1 MKLKSVTTK
10 FSVMIM
16 AGVIALSGAGTVFA
30 ADSSS
35 GQADK
40 NFRPQRANFE
50 EMTAI
55 YQSALNKLV
64 DEGTITQDQA
74 VAVTAGMTTKA
85 GINTD
90 SGKKAQ
96 PTEHQSFLSK
106 LVSDGTITQEQLD
119 AVQTAMKAAMTS
131 GNSKSNILDELVS
144 AGTITQEQADA
155 ITSSMPSKAGMNGH
169 DRGNAQSGERP
180 VSKLVSDGTFTQEQ
194 ADAITSRTTAKSG
207 TWTHNEKTAAAGHM
221 GFFSKLVSDGT
232 ITQEQ
237 ADAIC
242 SAVKEAM
249 DAARASE

>member
-30 ADSSS
+30 ADSS

-40 NFRPQRANFE
+40 NFRPQRVNFE

-55 YQSALNKLV
+55 YQSALDKLV

-74 VAVTAGMTTKA
+74 EAVTAGMTTKA
-85 GINTD
+85 GITVD
-90 SGKKAQ
+90 AGKKVHS
-96 PTEHQSFLSK
+96 TEHKAFLSK
-106 LVSDGTITQEQLD
+106 LVSDGKL
-119 AVQTAMKAAMTS
+119 
-131 GNSKSNILDELVS
+131 
-144 AGTITQEQADA
+144 TQEQADA
-155 ITSSMPSKAGMNGH
+155 ITSSMPSKADMKNH
-169 DRGNAQSGERP
+169 DRGDVQSGDRP
-180 VSKLVSDGTFTQEQ
+180 VNKLVSDGTITQEQLNAIHEAMKAAKDSDKSRTEILEELVSAGTVTQNQ
-194 ADAITSRTTAKSG
+194 ADAITSSIPVKNG
-207 TWTHNEKTAAAGHM
+207 TWAQDEKTAAGRHM

-249 DAARASE
+249 DAAKDSE